1 MTIIEVRWVVWWL
14 LLRAKSVAQVYC
26 AQLGPRC
33 GRCRW
38 YWSWYIVEVI
48 LFIKERQRQ
57 GQVLV
62 LVHSDI
68 QPVYEEHI

>member
-14 LLRAKSVAQVYC
+14 LLLAKSVAQVYC

-38 YWSWYIVEVI
+38 YWSWYTVEVI

-57 GQVLV
+57 GQSIGV
-62 LVHSDI
+62 ST
-68 QPVYEEHI
+68 